1 MPPISF
7 VFSLIDGGVILILL
21 SSEKDQKKAEKSGK
35 KCEKKNKIMPCMA
48 FYTVSMS
55 PGCSFNG

>member
-35 KCEKKNKIMPCMA
+35 KSEKKKQNHA
-48 FYTVSMS
+48 LYGFYMVAMS